1 MAEIVLKHVQK
12 VYPNNESK
20 KKGFFGKKKKTEE
33 KKHNLKVTEDGVLAV
48 DDFNLTVHDQ
58 EFVVLVGPSGC
69 GKSTTMR
76 MVAGLEDITSGDVLI
91 DGKRVNDVAPKDRD
105 IAMVFQSYA
114 LYPNMTVYENMAFTL
129 ELKKVPKDEID
140 RKVRSA
146 AEILG
151 ITEYLDRKPKAL
163 SGGQRQRV
171 AIGRAIVRDP
181 KVFLMDEP
189 LSNLDAKLRGQMR
202 VEISKLHQRLETTII
217 YVTHDQTEAM
227 TLGTRIVVMKDGVI
241 QQVDSPQNL
250 YDKPCNK
257 FVAGFIGAPQMNM
270 IDAAVGKDGSDV
282 TLSFGGHTVALPE
295 GKAKKLEEAGYVGK
309 TVTLGIRPEDLHDEE
324 SFLSMSPKSVFDAT
338 IRVYEMLG
346 SEVLLYFDIDDADF
360 TAKVNPRTTARP
372 GDTIQLALD
381 LEKIHIF
388 DKDTEL
394 VVLN

>member
-1 MAEIVLKHVQK
+1 MATVTFDHATR
-12 VYPNNESK
+12 VYPGSDK
-20 KKGFFGKKKKTEE
+20 P
-33 KKHNLKVTEDGVLAV
+33 AV
-48 DDFNLTVHDQ
+48 DQLCLDIADG
-58 EFVVLVGPSGC
+58 EFLVLVGPSGC
-69 GKSTTMR
+69 GKSTSLR
-76 MVAGLEDITSGDVLI
+76 MLAGLEDVNGGRILIGD
-91 DGKRVNDVAPKDRD
+91 KDVTNVPPKNRD
-105 IAMVFQSYA
+105 IAMVFQNYA
-114 LYPNMTVYENMAFTL
+114 LYPHMSVRENMGFALKIAGVSKEKINKRVEEAARILDL
-129 ELKKVPKDEID
+129 EP
-140 RKVRSA
+140 
-146 AEILG
+146 
-151 ITEYLDRKPKAL
+151 YLDRKPKAL

-171 AIGRAIVRDP
+171 AMGRAIVRKP
-181 KVFLMDEP
+181 QVFLMDEP